1 VGELADEAVVLHAGE
16 ATAIL
21 WGMDEASPAAVREA
35 IRSGEWTGPTAGL
48 AGEFVQANLVVL
60 PEADAFDF
68 LRFCLRNP
76 KPCPL
81 LEVCEPGSPEPREL
95 APGADLRTDLPGYRV
110 WRDGSLAEERAD
122 VRDLWRDDLV
132 AFLIGCSFS
141 FERALLAAGLPVRH
155 VEEGVNVPM
164 YRTSREC
171 EPAGRF
177 SGPLVV
183 SMRPMT
189 PAQAVEAAEITAAFA
204 DVHGA
209 PVHAG
214 DPSALGISELGA
226 PDYGEPVTVRD
237 GEIPVFWACGVT
249 PQAAAV
255 ASRPELMITHAPG
268 HMFVTDRPG

>member
-1 VGELADEAVVLHAGE
+1 
-16 ATAIL
+16 
-21 WGMDEASPAAVREA
+21 MDEASPAAVRAA

-48 AGEFVQANLVVL
+48 APAYVQANLVVL

-68 LRFCLRNP
+68 LRFCVRNP
-76 KPCPL
+76 KPCPV
-81 LEVCEPGSPEPREL
+81 LEVCDPGSPEPGEL
-95 APGADLRTDLPGYRV
+95 APGADLRTDLPRYRV
-110 WRDGSLAEERAD
+110 WRDGELAGEATD
-122 VRDLWRDDLV
+122 VRGEWREDLV
-132 AFLIGCSFS
+132 AFLIGCSFT
-141 FERALLAAGLPVRH
+141 FERALLDAGLPVRH
-155 VEEGVNVPM
+155 VEQGVNVPM
-164 YRTSREC
+164 YRTSRAC

-189 PAQAVEAAEITAAFA
+189 PEQAEAAAEITARFP

-214 DPSALGISELGA
+214 DPAEIGIDDLGA
-226 PDYGEPVTVRD
+226 PDYGDAVELRD

-249 PQAAAV
+249 PQAVAV

-268 HMFVTDRPG
+268 HMFISDQRDRPDG